1 MLVKKYAYLF
11 LVLGFTSCHFL
22 ETEIDIGDYPVEPR
36 IVLNTVIQ
44 AGCDSNLVFLNDSYP
59 LFDRSASPRDNYWTY
74 LKDAQS
80 ILSKNG
86 VPNSEMYFRQED
98 NVLYFNEKFD
108 AGDKAEIEVT
118 DKGRKISAS
127 VIIPDKPVILSVDT
141 VHFSESTESTE
152 YGSTTYGRYY
162 YLSPTDRIRLLI
174 KIKAQAGKKN
184 YYCIHAFNEMTTYY
198 RELEPYTFYDQSFQS
213 GDPILNKTI
222 YEFDKSLDITLSEY
236 NAAKIFSD
244 ELFQNGEY
252 TLNLYTEDWSEID
265 DSGIFPAGA
274 NQEGILSRKY
284 RLRINLQAISEDL
297 YLYYSSLQKYQ
308 QLNETLIEPIRV
320 HNNIQ
325 GGLGIF
331 GAVNELEYVVLEKE
345 IEFAAQ
351 N

>member
-11 LVLGFTSCHFL
+11 LMLGFTSCHFL

-36 IVLNTVIQ
+36 IVVNAVIY
-44 AGCDSNLVFLNDSYP
+44 AGCDSNLVFLNDSYS
-59 LFDRSASPRDNYWTY
+59 LFDRNASSQNRTY

-86 VPNSEMYFRQED
+86 VPNSEMYFRSED

-118 DKGRKISAS
+118 DKGRKVSAS
-127 VIIPDKPVILSVDT
+127 VIIPEKPVILAVDT
-141 VHFSESTESTE
+141 VHFSESTE
-152 YGSTTYGRYY
+152 YGSTTYGWYYSNYY
-162 YLSPTDRIRLLI
+162 YLSPKDRIRLLI

-184 YYCIHAFNEMTTYY
+184 YYRIHAFNELTIYY
-198 RELEPYTFYDQSFQS
+198 RELEPYTFYYQSFQS
-213 GDPILNKTI
+213 DDPILNKTI
-222 YEFDKSLDITLSEY
+222 YEFDKSLDITSLEY
-236 NAAKIFSD
+236 NEANIFSD

-252 TLNLYTEDWSEID
+252 ILNLYTEDWSEID
-265 DSGIFPAGA
+265 KTYSPFYNIPQGDV
-274 NQEGILSRKY
+274 LSRKY
-284 RLRINLQAISEDL
+284 QLRINLQSISEDL
-297 YLYYSSLQKYQ
+297 YFYYSSLQRYQ

-320 HNNIQ
+320 HNNIN

-345 IEFAAQ
+345 MK
-351 N
+351 NP